1 MGLVQLATR
10 RPEGTHALSTPP
22 GRRIGSSSLKWH
34 VDRPRRTRTP
44 SFDRRLHAR
53 TDKLLDQPCEQSPL
67 SAALAP
73 DHSLTTTFIG
83 TRAPHGRS
91 RTLPQTQ
98 HTSDLLG
105 RRHRGNRLHS
115 RTTSPRTGLHGADW
129 LCRTDHAETLAGC

>member
-1 MGLVQLATR
+1 MGLVQSATR
-10 RPEGTHALSTPP
+10 RPERTYALSAPP
-22 GRRIGSSSLKWH
+22 GRRIGPSGLKRH
-34 VDRPRRTRTP
+34 IDRPRRTGAP

-53 TDKLLDQPCEQSPL
+53 TDKLLDQPCEQGPL

-105 RRHRGNRLHS
+105 RRHRNNRHGTGKTDS
-115 RTTSPRTGLHGADW
+115 WTGLHGTDR
-129 LCRTDHAETLAGC
+129 LCRTDHAETL